1 MQQDVQ
7 GIVPGPTR
15 TEVEAIVA
23 DGIRRYFAAR
33 RARVRPFVDRHF
45 SLAGTAAIHREAL
58 GWDVARAPANLLLAG
73 PQAGLNAAASLA
85 RKLGAPAAARTLGRR
100 NLLLKTRVARRIEWL
115 VQTELLE
122 LPCRQGARV
131 ATRDALAET
140 ILDDPRLAAKL
151 GAMLEAVGRRG
162 DEPDFRQRLE
172 QALTTYAG
180 TRAAAAEIATGLATL
195 GAGAL
200 SLKQLTPGAV
210 TLGPAL
216 AASLAHEAAI
226 ASFPLGAGL
235 GSLWYGVFPTAPSAL
250 LVGSLTGGL
259 MLAAASVAAFA
270 GLVTDPLQRR
280 LGLHE
285 KRLLRM
291 LAALERQMLDPSAP
305 DFAVRD
311 HYVARLLDLFDWL
324 GCAWRLA
331 LH

>member
-1 MQQDVQ
+1 MQQDLQ
-7 GIVPGPTR
+7 IAGRPTPA
-15 TEVEAIVA
+15 EAGAIVA

-33 RARVRPFVDRHF
+33 RPRVRPFVDRHF
-45 SLAGTAAIHREAL
+45 SFRGTAAIHREAL
-58 GWDVARAPANLLLAG
+58 GWDIARAPANLLLAG
-73 PQAGLNAAASLA
+73 PQAALKAAA
-85 RKLGAPAAARTLGRR
+85 AAAGRIGARETGRALGRR
-100 NLLLKTRVARRIEWL
+100 SLLLKTRVAGRIEWL

-140 ILDDPRLAAKL
+140 ILDDPRLAAPL
-151 GAMLEAVGRRG
+151 HAMLEALGRHG
-162 DEPDFRQRLE
+162 NDQEFRQRLE

-180 TRAAAAEIATGLATL
+180 TRAAAAEIATGLVTL
-195 GAGAL
+195 GAGAIG
-200 SLKQLTPGAV
+200 LKQLTPGAV
-210 TLGPAL
+210 TLGPVL
-216 AASLAHEAAI
+216 AATLAHEAAV

-235 GSLWYGVFPTAPSAL
+235 GGLWYGVFPTAPSAL
-250 LVGSLTGGL
+250 LVGGLTGGL

-270 GLVTDPLQRR
+270 GLLTDPLQRR

-291 LAALERQMLDPSAP
+291 LDALERQMLEAGAP
-305 DFAVRD
+305 DFSVRD

-331 LH
+331 LR